1 MTIEVRLA
9 LPTEHDETGRV
20 TAGAYREFAGP
31 EEDDWHDYLDHIA
44 NVSKR
49 AEFAEVYVA
58 VEDGR
63 ILGSATLELSERID
77 PHEDPPLRPHES
89 HIRMLGVAPEAR
101 GRGVA
106 RALMATCE
114 GRARAS
120 GRTLMTLNTTQRMET
135 AQRMYEA
142 LGYVRGEDRVL
153 PDGFVLISY
162 AKELDAT

>member
-1 MTIEVRLA
+1 MPIEVRLA
-9 LPTEHDETGRV
+9 LPEEHDETGRV
-20 TAGAYREFAGP
+20 TAGAYREFVGP

-44 NVSKR
+44 NVAQR

-58 VEDGR
+58 VEDEQ
-63 ILGSATLELSERID
+63 ILGSATLELGERID
-77 PHEDPPLRPHES
+77 PHEDPPLSPHES

-106 RALMATCE
+106 RALMTTCE
-114 GRARAS
+114 DRARAS
-120 GRTLMTLNTTQRMET
+120 GRTLMTLNTTQRMTT

-162 AKELDAT
+162 AKDLGTT

>member
-1 MTIEVRLA
+1 MTIQIRPA
-9 LPTEHDETGRV
+9 LPEEHDETGRV
-20 TAGAYREFAGP
+20 TAGAYREFVGP

-44 NVSKR
+44 NVAQR

-58 VEDGR
+58 VEDGQ
-63 ILGSATLELSERID
+63 ILGSATLELGERID
-77 PHEDPPLRPHES
+77 PHEDPPLGPHES

-101 GRGVA
+101 GGGVA
-106 RALMATCE
+106 RALMTTCE
-114 GRARAS
+114 DRARAS
-120 GRTLMTLNTTQRMET
+120 GRTLMTLNTTQRMKT

-162 AKELDAT
+162 AKDLGTA

>member
-1 MTIEVRLA
+1 MTIAVRLA
-9 LPTEHDETGRV
+9 LPEEHDETGRV
-20 TAGAYREFAGP
+20 TAGAYREFVGP

-44 NVSKR
+44 NVAKR
-49 AEFAEVYVA
+49 ARFGEVYVA

-63 ILGSATLELSERID
+63 ILGSATLELDERID

-89 HIRMLGVAPEAR
+89 HIRMLGVSPEAR

-106 RALMATCE
+106 RALMTACE
-114 GRARAS
+114 ERARAS

-142 LGYVRGEDRVL
+142 LGYVRGEDRIL
-153 PDGFVLISY
+153 PDGFVLLSY
-162 AKELDAT
+162 SKDLGPA